1 MALPP
6 IPEGFGGFYPPM
18 YDEQGQFVP
27 QVLPEPTFGY
37 DDFGRPQYSR
47 NQLDDK
53 GNVLPMFT
61 RPNATLYNADG
72 TLFRQGAFSTEG
84 GINPVSLQMTQ
95 GQNFGVS
102 YPTQTNGTF
111 AATGPASVFMQPK
124 GQMPRAQSQQQ
135 VSQQPSFPSM
145 SGGMQNEGIY
155 NTTPIAPQTNQQQ
168 PSTPLASAMPK
179 MDSNTSGRGEDLM
192 FRQRTSGRSTGG
204 SRPTPA
210 RNPNLNR

>member
-47 NQLDDK
+47 NQLDAS
-53 GNVLPMFT
+53 GNVIPIFT

-72 TLFRQGAFSTEG
+72 TLFRQGAYSTEG
-84 GINPVSLQMTQ
+84 GIDPVSLQMTQ

-102 YPTQTNGTF
+102 YPTQTNGQTT
-111 AATGPASVFMQPK
+111 ATGPASLYMQPI
-124 GQMPRAQSQQQ
+124 GQMPGAQSQQQ
-135 VSQQPSFPSM
+135 VSQQPSLPSM
-145 SGGMQNEGIY
+145 SGGMQDEGIY
-155 NTTPIAPQTNQQQ
+155 NTSPIAPKTNQQQ
-168 PSTPLASAMPK
+168 STPLSSAMPK
-179 MDSNTSGRGEDLM
+179 IDSNMGGRGEDLM
-192 FRQRTSGRSTGG
+192 FRQRTSGRGAGG
-204 SRPTPA
+204 SRPTPR